1 MKLSEMN
8 TVELSE
14 ALCKLAAP
22 VGAILGS
29 DDVKEA
35 MQALTRK
42 EGETPFAHMARLFA
56 QVAPVA
62 LDKHFDDVVTILGI
76 LIGKD
81 PDKIRQQTG
90 LQTMKDIRDE
100 ALPEIRELASAFKAA

>member
-8 TVELSE
+8 TVELSK

-35 MQALTRK
+35 MQALTLK
-42 EGETPFAHMARLFA
+42 EGETPFAHMARLFV

-62 LDKHFDDVVTILGI
+62 LDKHFDDAVTILGI

-81 PDKIRQQTG
+81 PDEIRHQTG
-90 LQTMKDIRDE
+90 LQTMKDIRDD
-100 ALPEIRELASAFKAA
+100 ALSEIRELASAFKAA